1 MRVGLPIVGLAVA
14 IGGLSGG
21 FIVAGSERVY
31 RFLSQLPERIM
42 LFKHHPIGRADY
54 QELVTVNGLVEPDIP
69 IRPGEAQFWE
79 LGNIGADRFLEV
91 GVDGMPMYVI
101 GRDGYFVPR
110 PIKMNSVLLGP
121 GQRVAAVVIGN
132 RPGRYASNQFRL

>member
-1 MRVGLPIVGLAVA
+1 MRVGLPIAGLAVA

-54 QELVTVNGLVEPDIP
+54 QELVTVNGL
-69 IRPGEAQFWE
+69 R
-79 LGNIGADRFLEV
+79 
-91 GVDGMPMYVI
+91 
-101 GRDGYFVPR
+101 
-110 PIKMNSVLLGP
+110 
-121 GQRVAAVVIGN
+121 AVHN
-132 RPGRYASNQFRL
+132 NASH